1 MFGNGSFLEVG
12 HVLVDSS
19 VLVPDEKSLLVV
31 VAEERAALEFGGAV
45 PREAHGRG
53 VLHALD
59 ELPL

>member
-12 HVLVDSS
+12 HVLVDSG
-19 VLVPDEKSLLVV
+19 VLVSDEKPLLVV
-31 VAEERAALEFGGAV
+31 VAEERAALEFGGTV

-53 VLHALD
+53 VFHAFD